1 MRWIAVFFL
10 LLTSSLFGQQRLTDA
25 AVANKSLA
33 ELRLMRGEIFGRHGG
48 IFSADRDIDEY
59 LRKQSWYKP
68 NRDFTNDELTAPER
82 ANLDVIRHA
91 EATKHAHVEPG
102 DMRWWQSQV
111 MTEAQLGEHSGAE
124 LRVLLAEIEAIHG
137 KRFDDLPTLQT
148 YFDVRYWY
156 VPDLDY
162 APKRLSVMERRNLTV
177 IESAMRKQRKVVL
190 LPGDMGTYM
199 DKPVTREM
207 LDGLWLHEL
216 RLLRNEIYARH
227 GRVFQ
232 DAGLH
237 RYFSGLSWYKPNPA
251 YDEASL
257 TGIERANA
265 ETIRLAEKGAGS
277 LHFEG

>member
-1 MRWIAVFFL
+1 
-10 LLTSSLFGQQRLTDA
+10 
-25 AVANKSLA
+25 
-33 ELRLMRGEIFGRHGG
+33 
-48 IFSADRDIDEY
+48 
-59 LRKQSWYKP
+59 
-68 NRDFTNDELTAPER
+68 
-82 ANLDVIRHA
+82 
-91 EATKHAHVEPG
+91 
-102 DMRWWQSQV
+102 

-124 LRVLLAEIEAIHG
+124 LRVRLAEIEAIHG

-216 RLLRNEIYARH
+216 RLLRNEIYARR
-227 GRVFQ
+227 GRVYQ
-232 DAGLH
+232 TEW
-237 RYFSGLSWYKPNPA
+237 LS
-251 YDEASL
+251 
-257 TGIERANA
+257 
-265 ETIRLAEKGAGS
+265 
-277 LHFEG
+277 EGFVTAH